1 MYANDSVCIQ
11 AQRRNQTIEEL
22 KVIYKLVVSLKV
34 LKKFS
39 DRKLFKYLCAVFNII
54 TRKTLLDYC
63 RKYPAAATAL
73 QEWYHELVNADF
85 KNFNELKK
93 VYGNASLVAD
103 DRVVFNIMGNKY
115 RLVVRIVFD
124 FKAIQV
130 KWFGTHAE
138 YDKIDV
144 KTIPFKKK

>member
-1 MYANDSVCIQ
+1 
-11 AQRRNQTIEEL
+11 
-22 KVIYKLVVSLKV
+22 
-34 LKKFS
+34 
-39 DRKLFKYLCAVFNII
+39 VFNII

-63 RKYPAAATAL
+63 RKYPDAAVAL
-73 QEWYHELVNADF
+73 QNWYYELLKTEY

-93 VYGNASLVAD
+93 VYGNLSLVGD

-115 RLVVRIVFD
+115 RLVVRIAFE
-124 FKAIQV
+124 FKAIQI

-144 KTIPFKKK
+144 TAIKFKKK